1 MQFKSIIGQ
10 KKLIDKLI
18 IGYNENRLAHTQV
31 FIGNEGY
38 GALPVV
44 IAFAQY
50 INCTNKQNGD
60 SCGTCPSCVK
70 FQKYAH
76 PDLYFFYPTTTTPNI
91 TSKPSSI
98 QLIDKW
104 RSYILSCNGYATQ
117 KGWYNHLGVG
127 NKQGMIRVADASDII
142 NSTNLKAYESG
153 FKIVIIWMADKMNLE
168 TSNKL
173 LKTLE
178 EPPNRTIILLTSDNY
193 DSLLPTVR
201 SRAQLFKVSKI
212 KDEEIKDRL
221 IDDGHSNE
229 EASIIALQSSGNWN
243 LAQELIDDYSATQ
256 ENFMNFRTWLRLCF
270 QPKDLKEL
278 FAFNQRLAKLGR
290 EKQKSF
296 LTYGLSV
303 VHNSVLQNNSD
314 NSIIK
319 KVGEELDFTKKFAP
333 FINSANRNSIYEEL
347 NKAIYHI
354 ERNANANIL
363 FTDLSLKIIDLLSLG
378 KNKLKGV
385 K

>member
-10 KKLIDKLI
+10 KKLINKLI
-18 IGYNENRLAHTQV
+18 TGYNENRLAHSQV

-38 GALPVV
+38 GALPIV

-50 INCTNKQNGD
+50 INCTNKQDND
-60 SCGTCPSCVK
+60 SCGTCPSCIK

-76 PDLYFFYPTTTTPNI
+76 PDLHFFYPTTTTSSI
-91 TSKPSSI
+91 KTKPSSL

-104 RSYILSCNGYATQ
+104 RSYLLSCNGYATQ

-142 NSTNLKAYESG
+142 NSTNLKAYETG
-153 FKIVIIWMADKMNLE
+153 FKIVIIWMADKMNLD

-178 EPPNRTIILLTSDNY
+178 EPPDRTIIMLTSDNY
-193 DSLLPTVR
+193 DALLPTVR

-212 KDEEIKDRL
+212 NDEELKTQL
-221 IDDGHSNE
+221 IDDGHSND

-243 LAQELIDDYSATQ
+243 FARELIDDYSATQ
-256 ENFMNFRTWLRLCF
+256 ENFINFRKWLRLCF

-278 FAFNQRLAKLGR
+278 FAFNQQLAKLGR

-296 LTYGLSV
+296 LAYGLSV
-303 VHNSVLQNNSD
+303 VHNSVLQNNAD

-333 FINSANRNSIYEEL
+333 FINTANRNSIYEEL

-378 KNKLKGV
+378 KNKLNGV